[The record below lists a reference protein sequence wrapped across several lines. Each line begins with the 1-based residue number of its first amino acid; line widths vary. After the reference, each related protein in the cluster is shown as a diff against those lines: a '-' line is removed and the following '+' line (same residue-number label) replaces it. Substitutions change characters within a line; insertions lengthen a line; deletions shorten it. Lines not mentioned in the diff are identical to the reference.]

1 MVPRGRD
8 LLVMTQRPRSGV
20 AVRVRDMCFVSVGVT
35 SSKIQ
40 RAPLHSLLF
49 FYPMDALEEDHNVP
63 DVEEE
68 IHEDT
73 SEREAEASGG
83 SDGEVVKEEE
93 VEEGQ
98 PGDKCC
104 VCGDDETEED
114 NPLLLCDGVCGM
126 GEYQLALDSMTEG
139 PCMALGHPSYQHHPN
154 PHQTSSPVLH
164 HTSSS
169 FLTPSIP
176 ASHPCGCRRALDLL
190 WRPGRP

>member
-1 MVPRGRD
+1 VIHSRD
-8 LLVMTQRPRSGV
+8 KKIFAIFHSLGF
-20 AVRVRDMCFVSVGVT
+20 DT
-35 SSKIQ
+35 SSMESLDEHN
-40 RAPLHSLLF
+40 AP
-49 FYPMDALEEDHNVP
+49 E
-63 DVEEE
+63 VEEVP
-68 IHEDT
+68 EDT

-83 SDGEVVKEEE
+83 SDGEVGKEEE
-93 VEEGQ
+93 VEEGS
-98 PGDKCC
+98 PGEELVTRCC

-139 PCMALGHPSYQHHPN
+139 PCMALGPPFIPASPN

>member
-1 MVPRGRD
+1 ME
-8 LLVMTQRPRSGV
+8 
-20 AVRVRDMCFVSVGVT
+20 
-35 SSKIQ
+35 
-40 RAPLHSLLF
+40 
-49 FYPMDALEEDHNVP
+49 ALEDHNVP

-126 GEYQLALDSMTEG
+126 GEYILALCCYKLRDLVR
-139 PCMALGHPSYQHHPN
+139 PWAHPTYHHHP
-154 PHQTSSPVLH
+154 PHTKNQTSHHFH

-169 FLTPSIP
+169 F
-176 ASHPCGCRRALDLL
+176 
-190 WRPGRP
+190 